1 MSTINYRADKR
12 ILVSVKGHPYP
23 RDAFFE
29 VFEAM
34 EGVAYTAVE
43 QPASQVFFTP
53 AQAEPY
59 DAFVLYDMPGID
71 FSTRPPELV
80 PPSEAFKSEFLAL
93 LERGHGFVFLH
104 HAIAA
109 WPAWPEYAEIVGG
122 RFLYRPGS
130 VRGRQR
136 PDSGYRHAVSY
147 NARVLNAHAVTEGVE
162 PVFPITDELYLCEV
176 FEDAVIPLL
185 ASDYRFDRD
194 HFYSALQAVTGTL
207 YSNDGWEHPPGSP
220 LVGWVKH
227 YRNSPIVYL
236 QMGDDLDVYANPHFR
251 QLLSNAVHWVASD
264 EAKRWARSRHRG
276 AL

>member
-1 MSTINYRADKR
+1 MSIIDYHANQR

-29 VFEAM
+29 IFEAM

-71 FSTRPPELV
+71 FSTRPPVLV
-80 PPSEAFKSEFLAL
+80 PPSESFKSEFLAL
-93 LERGHGFVFLH
+93 LEQGYGFVFLH

-109 WPAWPEYAEIVGG
+109 WPTWPEYAEIVGG
-122 RFLYRPGS
+122 RFLYRPGP

-147 NARVLNAHAVTEGVE
+147 NARVVNEHVVTEGVE
-162 PVFPITDELYLCEV
+162 PVFPIIDELYLYEV

-194 HFYSALQAVTGTL
+194 HFHSALQAVTGTL
-207 YSNDGWEHPPGSP
+207 YSNDGWEHPAGSP

-236 QMGDDLDVYANPHFR
+236 QMGDGVDAYSNPNFR
-251 QLLSNAVHWVASD
+251 RLLYNAVQWVASD
-264 EAKRWARSRHRG
+264 GAKRWARSRHG
-276 AL
+276 SSL